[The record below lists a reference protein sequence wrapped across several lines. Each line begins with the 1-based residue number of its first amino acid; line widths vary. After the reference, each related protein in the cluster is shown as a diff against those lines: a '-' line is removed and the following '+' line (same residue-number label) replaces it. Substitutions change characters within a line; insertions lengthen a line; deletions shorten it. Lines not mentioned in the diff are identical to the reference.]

1 MKVQHI
7 VIMSHSVCETLWCSL
22 NSRPIQDTCKRC
34 SHLRTY
40 LLCADC
46 GIIKR
51 DQGVTSRN
59 RRAWAMGTLP
69 NTTTREK
76 GPLAVLCS
84 HCSCCQA
91 SSPFAEQELT
101 SRSRPE
107 CFARFVFSSCRRLI
121 FLFWVTVGL
130 LRGCCAPP
138 LGHNLWRLDLP
149 RHPTPDRASC
159 IDLLC
164 RRILPDSPSR
174 NLSSARSS
182 LCCALNRLCVAE

>member
-1 MKVQHI
+1 
-7 VIMSHSVCETLWCSL
+7 MSHSVCETLWCSL

-69 NTTTREK
+69 NTTTREN

-107 CFARFVFSSCRRLI
+107 CFARFVFSSCRRLYI
-121 FLFWVTVGL
+121 LVLGDSWTL
-130 LRGCCAPP
+130 AWMLRAS
-138 LGHNLWRLDLP
+138 LVILP
-149 RHPTPDRASC
+149 RTERLVLICSAVGFCRIPRRGIYLRLVLASAV
-159 IDLLC
+159 
-164 RRILPDSPSR
+164 
-174 NLSSARSS
+174 LSIG
-182 LCCALNRLCVAE
+182 CV